1 MTKKQFI
8 KELLPLN
15 EKMYRL
21 SYRLLNDV
29 DLAKDIVQ
37 TVYCKLWE
45 DKNKLKTILNKEA
58 YVIRITKNACLDK
71 IRLQKTQTEVQQHHK
86 ITEQYHESSEKVM
99 LVKKVIATLP
109 EKQRLVIQLRDV
121 DGFSFDEISK
131 ALDLPQNTIRVSLSI
146 ARKKVREELKKIYS
160 YGL

>member
-45 DKNKLKTILNKEA
+45 DKDKLKKILNKEA

-71 IRLQKTQTEVQQHHK
+71 IRLKKTQTEVQQHHK
-86 ITEQYHESSEKVM
+86 VTEQYHESSEKVM

-109 EKQRLVIQLRDV
+109 DKQRKVIQLRDV